1 MNITKLLFILGAV
14 ICLPLYG
21 FLCLTNLDPV
31 TGFFSSSTLL
41 TTLFYGALF
50 LIPVLMLLFSQVI
63 QKQLSFSIS
72 NSKILAVLSFLLGA
86 AMIGSGVTH
95 LLFLLSLLD
104 GAMFGTILLTGLLVP
119 LSLLSGLSFLW
130 LGIGYLRENINRSGS
145 MSFLLPVS
153 WSLITCVELFRD
165 YPQIA
170 SMPERTLYLLCLLS
184 FTLFLLGQS
193 RILNNIDFAR
203 GVRWSNGF
211 GFCAGLFGLTLT
223 VGEAAA
229 FSTMSLPLLDVGLT
243 LAIGLYCIAFSVNA
257 FSESK

>member
-63 QKQLSFSIS
+63 QKHLSFSIS
-72 NSKILAVLSFLLGA
+72 NSKILAVLSFLLGT

-95 LLFLLSLLD
+95 LLSLLSLLD

>member
-72 NSKILAVLSFLLGA
+72 NSKILAVLSFLLGT
-86 AMIGSGVTH
+86 AMISSGVTH

-170 SMPERTLYLLCLLS
+170 GMPERTLYLLCLLS

-243 LAIGLYCIAFSVNA
+243 LTIALYCIAFSVNA